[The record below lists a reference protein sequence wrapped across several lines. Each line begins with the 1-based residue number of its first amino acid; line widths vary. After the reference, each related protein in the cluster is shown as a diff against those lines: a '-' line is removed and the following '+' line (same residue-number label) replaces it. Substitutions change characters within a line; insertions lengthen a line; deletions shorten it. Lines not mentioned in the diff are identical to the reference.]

1 MTQSNKLFNGKKLR
15 AVYEKSRKLW
25 RVSAIDVISAITNSS
40 YDTARN
46 YWKQFKLRLKKRNHS
61 LARKTRQI
69 KLLAKDGLY
78 RYTDVIDYREIVKI
92 IQALPYK
99 TAVTLKNWIGGIACK
114 ANKIK
119 KDLEY
124 CVKQV
129 SLPKEHW
136 FVRHTSFKR
145 IF

>member
-15 AVYEKSRKLW
+15 AVYDKSRKLW
-25 RVSAIDVISAITNSS
+25 LVSAIDVISAITNSN

>member
-1 MTQSNKLFNGKKLR
+1 MNQSKRLFNGKKLR
-15 AVYEKSRKLW
+15 AVYDNQRKIWL
-25 RVSAIDVISAITNSS
+25 VSTVDVIAAITNSD

-61 LARKTRQI
+61 LTRKTRQI

-99 TAVTLKNWIGGIACK
+99 TAVALKNWIGGIACK
-114 ANKIK
+114 TTKIK

-124 CVKQV
+124 CVNQV
-129 SLPKEHW
+129 FLPEEYW
-136 FVRHTSFKR
+136 FIKHTSFKR